1 MIPKATVDKIL
12 DTAQIEDVVGEFV
25 PLKRAGANFKANSPW
40 TDERTPSF
48 FVAPGKNIFKDF
60 SSGKGGNPVTFLME
74 HEHLSYPQA
83 LRWLAEFYKIEIPE
97 QEESA
102 EEKEQRTEREAIQIL
117 LNYAARYY
125 HEYLLNE
132 EDGKA
137 VGLAYF
143 KERGFTETVIDKFQ
157 LGYAPDEKRH
167 FTDHA
172 LNQQY
177 KEDYLERAGLGKKT
191 NDGGIIDQFRDRV
204 IFPIHSV
211 SGKTLGFG
219 GRILKSNTKLPK
231 YINSPETEIY
241 DKSKVLYG
249 IYQAKDALRKKDEAI
264 LVEGYTD
271 VIALHEAGVENVVAS
286 SGTSLTDDQ
295 MKLIKRFTNQLIFM
309 FDGDQAGTDASMRG
323 VDMALQHDL
332 SVKVLHL
339 PEEHDPD
346 SFAQDHSA
354 EEIREYIDN
363 HVRDFLMFKIEQS
376 KDAAQQDPIKRAET
390 IRGIVKSIA
399 QIPDNLNRNLY
410 IKEAARI
417 LQVEE
422 ELLYQELNRH
432 LMDKAKREDKK
443 AAREEQSAREEDLTG
458 PGSEA
463 KGTWGQSLVQEK
475 QVVETLLRY
484 GPEDFSEEE
493 SVAMHILGDVKDL
506 EWESPSCHSII
517 QLYQD
522 YLTENQDHPPESLF
536 TQHED
541 RSVQQMAVD
550 AYTQQFQISENWKAK
565 IGKVIKP
572 PDENY
577 TVEVTS
583 GLNHLK
589 LKKLLQM
596 LQQNEEELR
605 KAASDEK
612 VQELLQVHNHL
623 NVLKQKITDQLGTV
637 ILEK

>member
-1 MIPKATVDKIL
+1 MIPKATIDKIL
-12 DTAQIEDVVGEFV
+12 DTAQIEDVVAEFV

-74 HEHLSYPQA
+74 HEYLSYPQA
-83 LRWLAEFYKIEIPE
+83 LRWLADFYKIEIPE

-125 HEYLLNE
+125 NNYLLNE
-132 EDGKA
+132 DDGKA

-143 KERGFTETVIDKFQ
+143 KERGFTKDVIDKFQ

-177 KEDYLERAGLGKKT
+177 KEDYLERSGLGKRT

-204 IFPIHSV
+204 MFPIHSV

-249 IYQAKDALRKKDEAI
+249 IHQAKDALRKKDEAI

-271 VIALHEAGVENVVAS
+271 VIALHQAGVENVVAS

-295 MKLIKRFTNQLIFM
+295 MKLIKRFTNHLIFM
-309 FDGDQAGTDASMRG
+309 FDGDQAGTDASIRG

-332 SVKVLHL
+332 NVKVLHL

-376 KDAAQQDPIKRAET
+376 KDAAQQDPIKQGET

-410 IKEAARI
+410 IKEAARV

-432 LMDKAKREDKK
+432 LMDKAKREEKK
-443 AAREEQSAREEDLTG
+443 ATRREQPESVEGL
-458 PGSEA
+458 SEYESDA
-463 KGTWGQSLVQEK
+463 KSGWGQSLIQEK
-475 QVVETLLRY
+475 KVVQMLLRY
-484 GPEDFSEEE
+484 GSKDFSEEE
-493 SVAMHILGDVKDL
+493 SVAKHILNEVNDL
-506 EWESPSCHSII
+506 ELESPTCDSII
-517 QLYQD
+517 QLYESH
-522 YLTENQDHPPESLF
+522 LNENGEHPLESLF

-541 RSVQQMAVD
+541 RSIQQMAVD
-550 AYTQQFQISENWKAK
+550 AYTQQFEISENWQEK
-565 IGKVIKP
+565 IGKVIKQ

-577 TVEVTS
+577 IEEVIS
-583 GLNHLK
+583 ALDHLK

-596 LQQNEEELR
+596 LQQNEEDLK
-605 KAASDEK
+605 KATSDNK
-612 VQELLQVHNHL
+612 IQELLQVHNRL
-623 NVLKQKITDQLGTV
+623 NELKQEITDKLGTV